1 MMREEAIS
9 FGTDYHMIGIY
20 GRSDHVDMQRPT
32 ILIWN
37 AGLSHRIGPQRHWVE
52 LARLCQD
59 DGFDVFRFDLTG
71 LGDSEPRRGAMDQEE
86 REVQDIRAAMDYV
99 ERKTGQSRFI
109 VIGLCSGAANAHPA
123 AVKDERIVGMVMI
136 DGYGYPTERFFWHYY
151 RTRLF
156 SWQSWQRFAK
166 RKTEEI
172 FKTKEDRE
180 SFFRSFPPREKMAA
194 EIQALVHR
202 GVEMFY
208 LYTGGVPDYFNYRE
222 QFYDMFP
229 EVTFGSQ
236 LRLEYH
242 ADADHLFTALDT
254 KERYFR
260 SIREWLADKF

>member
-1 MMREEAIS
+1 MTREEALS
-9 FGTDYHMIGIY
+9 FGVDCHMIGIY
-20 GRSDHVDMQRPT
+20 GHAAEQRHERPV

-52 LARLCQD
+52 LARLCQA

-71 LGDSEPRRGAMDQEE
+71 LGDSEVRRGSLEQEE
-86 REVQDIRAAMDYV
+86 REVRDIRTAMDFV
-99 ERKTGQSRFI
+99 ENKTGKKRFI

-123 AVKDERIVGMVMI
+123 AVGDERVVGMVMI

-151 RTRLF
+151 RSRVF
-156 SWQSWQRFAK
+156 DWDSWKRFTK
-166 RKTEEI
+166 RKTEELLAL
-172 FKTKEDRE
+172 KRRRE
-180 SFFRSFPPREKMAA
+180 SFFRSFPPRHKMAL
-194 EIQALVHR
+194 EIQSLVKR

-208 LYTGGVPDYFNYRE
+208 IYTGGVPDYYNYRE

-229 EVTFGSQ
+229 EVTFGDQ

-242 ADADHLFTALDT
+242 AEADHLFTALDT

-260 SIREWLADKF
+260 NIRNWLESRF